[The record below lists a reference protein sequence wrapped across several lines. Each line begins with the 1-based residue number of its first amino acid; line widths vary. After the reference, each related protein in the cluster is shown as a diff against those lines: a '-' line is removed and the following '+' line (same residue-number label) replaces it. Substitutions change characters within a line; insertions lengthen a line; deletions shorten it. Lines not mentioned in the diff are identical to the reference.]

1 MPSRATGVEI
11 GVRAQVPL
19 SWPTKP
25 PGFLR
30 AAFEVCYNGE
40 SVGFGGRQS
49 TSLDFPINYMTSGW
63 WPPPGL

>member
-1 MPSRATGVEI
+1 MPSRAMGVEI

-49 TSLDFPINYMTSGW
+49 TSRDSPINYMTSGW